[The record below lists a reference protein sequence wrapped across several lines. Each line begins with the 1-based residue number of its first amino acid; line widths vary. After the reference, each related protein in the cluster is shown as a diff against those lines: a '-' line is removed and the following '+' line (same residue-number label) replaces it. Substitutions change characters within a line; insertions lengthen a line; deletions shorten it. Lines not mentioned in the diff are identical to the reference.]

1 MSVAYYKRKDG
12 SEVRREKLFFFDS
25 TYKGIQ
31 NKLTFEGKF
40 LSKVNY
46 HIV

>member
-12 SEVRREKLFFFDS
+12 SEVRREKLFFRF
-25 TYKGIQ
+25 YLQGIQ